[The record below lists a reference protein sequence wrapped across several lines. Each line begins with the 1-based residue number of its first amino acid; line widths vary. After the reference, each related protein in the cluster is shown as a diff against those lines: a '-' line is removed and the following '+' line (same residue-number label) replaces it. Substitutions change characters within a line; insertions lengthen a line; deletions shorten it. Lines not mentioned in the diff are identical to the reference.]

1 VKLMPEYEQRE
12 LGLEFERVRGAR
24 LRRGIYLVPG
34 FLTVLNLLCGYYSV
48 LASLMGTMEAFDWA
62 ARAIGFAVVF
72 DALDGRVA
80 RMTGTNTEF
89 GKQFDSLAD
98 VISFGIAPAV
108 LAYSWGVRSLQGMG
122 LERMQQMGKIGWLAC
137 LFFVSCCAWRLARF
151 NVQGMAGGTRYFI
164 GLPAPAAAGAVAA
177 IVHYTKDPLQD
188 WPWAVAWLAL
198 VVVLGALM
206 ISKVRYYS
214 FKDLP
219 LGRRQPSLRIVLVV
233 ILVAAIWRYSEPVL
247 LGIATIYAGAG
258 IVLHVI
264 RFARRQIASRTAR
277 A

>member
-1 VKLMPEYEQRE
+1 MPEYEQQE
-12 LGLEFERVRGAR
+12 LGLEFERARGAR

-48 LASLMGTMEAFDWA
+48 LASLMGTTEAFDWA

-108 LAYSWGVRSLQGMG
+108 LAYSWGVRSLQGLG
-122 LERMQQMGKIGWLAC
+122 LERMQQMGKLGWLAC

-164 GLPAPAAAGAVAA
+164 GLPTPAAAGMLASL
-177 IVHYTKDPLQD
+177 VHYIKDPVED
-188 WPWAVAWLAL
+188 WRWALAWLLL
-198 VVVLGALM
+198 VVALGALM

-214 FKDLP
+214 FKDFP
-219 LGRRQPSLRIVLVV
+219 WGRRQPSLRIVLVV
-233 ILVAAIWRYSEPVL
+233 VLVAAIWWYSEPVL
-247 LGIATIYAGAG
+247 LGIAAAYTGTG
-258 IVLHVI
+258 IVLHVV
-264 RFARRQIASRTAR
+264 RFARRQIASHA
-277 A
+277 AKA